1 MNYNYELVNKQ
12 IMNKGFA
19 VLFSCLF
26 SLSTMSGCLGDGL
39 FSSEENTTSI
49 GNPDWEKG
57 DFWEYS
63 VKTIN
68 LEISTTMVVSID
80 NDATD
85 YYIGAGSL
93 EDAKRHAVLNHNPA
107 LGRIQMSDFAIYEN
121 NVPQKILDFPL
132 EESKSWSFSLYGENE
147 FITSVVNIQN
157 GKVEISAVSDSGA
170 RISYI
175 FDEEAR
181 WLSYFEYI
189 NSNGESQLTMNLANY
204 GSGFT
209 GNSYFCRG
217 GDLYDKEFNGPDVEV
232 YDTVYVNEGH
242 ERYGNWNYILYFLE
256 AETGGSGS
264 GELVLKDQ
272 LGTEVLVETFSP
284 GVTRNDLGTV
294 EGDSGNWTFELSL
307 SGEAYVRMR
316 IAGAIQYTYAV

>member
-1 MNYNYELVNKQ
+1 MNYNYVLVSKQ
-12 IMNKGFA
+12 VMNKEIA

-26 SLSTMSGCLGDGL
+26 SLSTMSGCLGEGL

-49 GNPDWEKG
+49 GNPEWEKG

-85 YYIGAGSL
+85 YYLGAGSL

-147 FITSVVNIQN
+147 FITSVISIQN

-264 GELVLKDQ
+264 GELILKDQ

>member
-1 MNYNYELVNKQ
+1 MNYNYVLVSKQ
-12 IMNKGFA
+12 IMNKEIA

-26 SLSTMSGCLGDGL
+26 SLSTMSGCLGEGL

-147 FITSVVNIQN
+147 FITSVISIQN

-264 GELVLKDQ
+264 GELILKDQ

>member
-1 MNYNYELVNKQ
+1 MNYNYVLVSKQ
-12 IMNKGFA
+12 IMNKRIA

-39 FSSEENTTSI
+39 FSSEENTASI
-49 GNPDWEKG
+49 GDPNWEKG

-85 YYIGAGSL
+85 YYLGAGSL

-107 LGRIQMSDFAIYEN
+107 LGRIQMSDYAIYEN

-147 FITSVVNIQN
+147 FITSVISIQN

-217 GDLYDKEFNGPDVEV
+217 GDLYDKEFNGPDVEI

-272 LGTEVLVETFSP
+272 LGTEVLAKTFSP
-284 GVTRNDLGTV
+284 GITIAERGEL

>member
-1 MNYNYELVNKQ
+1 MNYNYVLVSKQ
-12 IMNKGFA
+12 VMNKEIA

-26 SLSTMSGCLGDGL
+26 SLSTMSGCLGEGL

-49 GNPDWEKG
+49 GNPEWEKG

-264 GELVLKDQ
+264 GELILKDQ

>member
-1 MNYNYELVNKQ
+1 MNYNYVLVNKQ
-12 IMNKGFA
+12 IMNKEIA

-49 GNPDWEKG
+49 GNPEWEKG

-132 EESKSWSFSLYGENE
+132 EERKSWSFSLYGENE
-147 FITSVVNIQN
+147 FITSVISIQN
-157 GKVEISAVSDSGA
+157 GKVEISAVSETGA

-181 WLSYFEYI
+181 WLSHFEYI

-264 GELVLKDQ
+264 GELILKDQ

>member
-1 MNYNYELVNKQ
+1 MNYNYVLVSKQ
-12 IMNKGFA
+12 IMNKRIA

-49 GNPDWEKG
+49 GDPNWEKG

-147 FITSVVNIQN
+147 FITSVISIQN

-181 WLSYFEYI
+181 WLSHFEYI

-217 GDLYDKEFNGPDVEV
+217 GDLYDKEFNGPDVEI

>member
-1 MNYNYELVNKQ
+1 MNYNYVLVSKQ
-12 IMNKGFA
+12 IMNKEIA

-49 GNPDWEKG
+49 GNPEWEKG

-147 FITSVVNIQN
+147 FITSVISIQN

>member
-1 MNYNYELVNKQ
+1 MNYNYVLVSKQ
-12 IMNKGFA
+12 IMNKEIA

-49 GNPDWEKG
+49 ENPDWEKG

-147 FITSVVNIQN
+147 FITSVISIQN

-204 GSGFT
+204 GGGFT

-264 GELVLKDQ
+264 GELILKDQ

>member
-1 MNYNYELVNKQ
+1 MNYNYEGVNKQ
-12 IMNKGFA
+12 MMNKGFA
-19 VLFSCLF
+19 MIFSCLF
-26 SLSTMSGCLGDGL
+26 SLSSISGCLGDGL
-39 FSSEENTTSI
+39 FSTGENTISVA
-49 GNPDWEKG
+49 NPDWNKG

-68 LEISTTMVVSID
+68 LEVSTTMVVSVD

-85 YYIGAGSL
+85 YYVGAGSL

-107 LGRIQMSDFAIYEN
+107 LGRIQMSDFAVYEN

-132 EESKSWSFSLYGENE
+132 KESKSWSFSLYGENE
-147 FITSVVNIQN
+147 FITSVIGIQN

-189 NSNGESQLTMNLANY
+189 NPNGESQLTMNLANY

-217 GDLYDKEFNGPDVEV
+217 GDLYDKEFNGPDLEV

-256 AETGGSGS
+256 AETGSSGS

-284 GVTRNDLGTV
+284 GVIRNDLGTV

-307 SGEAYVRMR
+307 SGESYVRMR

>member
-1 MNYNYELVNKQ
+1 MNYNYVLVSKE
-12 IMNKGFA
+12 IMNKGIA

-39 FSSEENTTSI
+39 FSSEEKTTSI
-49 GNPDWEKG
+49 GNPNWEKG

-93 EDAKRHAVLNHNPA
+93 EDAKRHAVLNHNPS
-107 LGRIQMSDFAIYEN
+107 LGRIQMSDYAIYEN

-147 FITSVVNIQN
+147 FITSVISIQN

-232 YDTVYVNEGH
+232 YDTLYVNEGH

>member
-1 MNYNYELVNKQ
+1 MNYNYVLVSKQ
-12 IMNKGFA
+12 IMNKRIA

-49 GNPDWEKG
+49 GDPNWEKG

-147 FITSVVNIQN
+147 FITSVISIQN

>member
-1 MNYNYELVNKQ
+1 MNYNYEAVSKQ
-12 IMNKGFA
+12 MMNKKFA
-19 VLFSCLF
+19 VFFSCLF

-39 FSSEENTTSI
+39 FSSEENAISI

-57 DFWEYS
+57 DFWDYS

-68 LEISTTMVVSID
+68 LEISTTMVVSVD
-80 NDATD
+80 DDATD
-85 YYIGAGSL
+85 YYVGAGSL

-132 EESKSWSFSLYGENE
+132 KESKSWSFSLYGENE
-147 FITSVVNIQN
+147 FITSVISIQN
-157 GKVEISAVSDSGA
+157 GKAEISAVSDSGS

-189 NSNGESQLTMNLANY
+189 NSNGESELTMNLANY

-217 GDLYDKEFNGPDVEV
+217 GDLYDKEFSGPDVEV

-264 GELVLKDQ
+264 GELLLKDQ
-272 LGTEVLVETFSP
+272 LGTEVLAKTFSP
-284 GVTRNDLGTV
+284 GVNLAERGEL

-307 SGEAYVRMR
+307 SGESYVRMR
-316 IAGAIQYTYAV
+316 IAGAIQYTYPV